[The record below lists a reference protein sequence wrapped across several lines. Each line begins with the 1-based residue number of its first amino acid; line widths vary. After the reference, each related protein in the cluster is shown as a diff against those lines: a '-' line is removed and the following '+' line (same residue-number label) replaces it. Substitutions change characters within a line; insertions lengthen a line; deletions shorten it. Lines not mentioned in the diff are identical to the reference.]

1 MIIPGGAWLWPPGY
15 SGVHTLIKNAG
26 VWAGAFLLVFSGL
39 LFQQSLKLD
48 YYNSLGPGPG
58 FLPLWLSGLLF
69 VITLLYIW
77 DSLKNE
83 VIALGSLLPHHGA
96 LPDIGL
102 MLLGLCLFA
111 LFVEQI
117 GFVLAGTQLVF
128 LMTVRKFKWYYA
140 LGGAALAAVFLLLAF
155 QKFLGVSLPVNDFGW

>member
-1 MIIPGGAWLWPPGY
+1 MVAISLSNSAI
-15 SGVHTLIKNAG
+15 V
-26 VWAGAFLLVFSGL
+26 FLLAFSGL

-58 FLPLWLSGLLF
+58 FLPLWLSGVLF
-69 VITLLYIW
+69 VVTLFYLW
-77 DSLKNE
+77 DSLRNE
-83 VIALGSLLPHHGA
+83 VISLGELLPPGSA

-140 LGGAALAAVFLLLAF
+140 LAGAALASIILLLAF
-155 QKFLGVSLPVNDFGW
+155 QKLLGVALPVNDFGW